1 MPTRL
6 HVFDMD
12 GTLLNGAAAL
22 ELSTFLGRREVGL
35 EIEQLWHAGQIT
47 DFDFWSALLDVCEHA
62 TEDDLDTAFEQAN
75 WLDGITDTF
84 ADIRSRGEVAIVISQ
99 SPTFFVEKLR
109 NWGAHEAYG
118 SDVVIGQ
125 PLSENAT
132 LSPEA
137 KVHITRDALE
147 RYGISP
153 ADCVAYGDSSSDV
166 ELFRWLPN
174 TVAVNGNPVVSGLAA
189 VRYQGNDLR
198 EAYALGRT
206 LLNARLR
213 PEQAPVRP

>member
-6 HVFDMD
+6 HIFDMD

-22 ELSTFLGRREVGL
+22 ELSTFFGRRDVGL

-47 DFDFWSALLDVCEHA
+47 DFDFWSTLLEVCAHA
-62 TEDDLDTAFEQAN
+62 TEDDLDAAFEQAA

-84 ADIRSRGEVAIVISQ
+84 DDIRRRGEIAIVISQ
-99 SPTFFVEKLR
+99 SPAFFVQRLR

-125 PLSENAT
+125 TLSEEAT
-132 LSPEA
+132 LSPQA

-147 RYGISP
+147 RYHIEP

-166 ELFRWLPN
+166 DLFGWLPN
-174 TVAVNGNPVVSGLAA
+174 TVAVNASPLVSELAA
-189 VRYQGNDLR
+189 VQYQGNDLR
-198 EAYALGRT
+198 QAYALGRK
-206 LLNARLR
+206 LLSAST
-213 PEQAPVRP
+213 PS